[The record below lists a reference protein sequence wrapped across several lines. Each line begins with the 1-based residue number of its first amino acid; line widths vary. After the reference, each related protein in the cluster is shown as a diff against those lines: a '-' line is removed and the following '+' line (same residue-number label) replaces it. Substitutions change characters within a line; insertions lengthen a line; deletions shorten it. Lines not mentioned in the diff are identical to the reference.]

1 MTSIYDVQNL
11 TKVYKKGKVK
21 ANDNISFRVRS
32 GEILGVFGPNGA
44 GKSTLIRQMTGMIKP
59 TSGDVLFAGQSVFSN
74 PQDVVKRVAYYA
86 QEPYAITS
94 LTVRE
99 AVEFTGKL
107 RGMDGR
113 EAARQAKSLIGRLE
127 LESVVNKQVKQLS
140 GGQKKLVGIAA
151 TLVGEMDVLILD
163 EPTNELDPEKRRLIW
178 HTVSELNRRQG
189 VTILLVTHNVLEAEQ
204 IVDRVAVVD
213 HGKLL
218 TIDSV
223 GNLKEMVDQRLRI
236 ETTSTFGSRHI
247 TQKALTG
254 FGTVEV
260 LGENRLRLYVEKD
273 RAGEVLEQ
281 IVARSEM
288 MACEE
293 YKVIP
298 PSLEDVY
305 FYLGG
310 RETIVDVK

>member
-1 MTSIYDVQNL
+1 MSSIYDVRNL

-21 ANDNISFRVRS
+21 ANDNISFCVRS

-99 AVEFTGKL
+99 AVEFTSKL

-151 TLVGEMDVLILD
+151 ALVGEMDVLI
-163 EPTNELDPEKRRLIW
+163 
-178 HTVSELNRRQG
+178 
-189 VTILLVTHNVLEAEQ
+189 
-204 IVDRVAVVD
+204 
-213 HGKLL
+213 
-218 TIDSV
+218 
-223 GNLKEMVDQRLRI
+223 
-236 ETTSTFGSRHI
+236 FG
-247 TQKALTG
+247 
-254 FGTVEV
+254 
-260 LGENRLRLYVEKD
+260 
-273 RAGEVLEQ
+273 
-281 IVARSEM
+281 
-288 MACEE
+288 
-293 YKVIP
+293 
-298 PSLEDVY
+298 
-305 FYLGG
+305 
-310 RETIVDVK
+310 